1 MALPMAS
8 RVRVCHHRAA
18 VGAVAL
24 FAGAMVLV
32 VLRPRRVIVEGRSME
47 PALAPGDRLVVV
59 RAMRL
64 RPGDVVAVRDPRYP
78 RRLLVKRVSSAAFDE
93 IVVHGDNAAES
104 TDSRAFGAISRRAVV
119 GRVVHRYQQG
129 AADPAR

>member
-1 MALPMAS
+1 MA
-8 RVRVCHHRAA
+8 
-18 VGAVAL
+18 
-24 FAGAMVLV
+24 LV

-59 RAMRL
+59 RARRL